1 MRRLPGSFIAVLGVF
16 AAAGLLLG
24 GGSGFLALGVPAAGL
39 ATVALQRTRDRHVLP
54 ELEWGTRKHAGPAP
68 LSPEPP
74 PQQAAAAAA
83 TFPPAS
89 QGRLAAALARAE
101 SNQVPG
107 DLWFGAGLG
116 FCVLEI
122 LLFAWIWAPDD
133 ANRPWEFVI
142 ANLPVMAHPMAG
154 MAVIVAHRAMT
165 RGRRDGAD
173 ELFDTCPLAPA
184 TRTVGHLLTAW
195 VVVAALAAFCAAYL
209 VVTGV
214 RAGSIYGP
222 LGASAWGD
230 VAATL
235 ALGAGGVA
243 LGVALGR
250 WAPWRLAPMVVVAL
264 LVFPIVH
271 LGNIGEPHWS
281 NARQLSTWP
290 RYPHHDLLF
299 TIRPVW
305 WHFVWLVGLT
315 ALVGALAMARQG
327 GRRTA
332 AVLVGAAL
340 VTAVAG
346 IAQTRPVDDA
356 GAARLASLVAEPER
370 HQSCRSAGRLT
381 VCAFDGYGAY
391 ARIMLEEAAPVMAAA
406 PGAVAPVVLRQ
417 VFDGERAQLGPEV
430 ARALA
435 GRSAGDGGA
444 IGVGFEILPTTRTA
458 ARLTAAFAAT
468 GLPLRPLPG
477 DMPTVVG
484 GQARGVL
491 ALWLAARGLQAD
503 KALATATAF
512 VPWSHD
518 VPEDAPPLTTQD
530 RGMAW
535 PDPCDV
541 GPSPVAWAP
550 EDLAAAR
557 AVMGLP
563 EPDVLRVVHAR
574 WAELTDPATGTDQLL
589 GALGLRPVGPPS
601 PVTAQPFTCDY

>member
-1 MRRLPGSFIAVLGVF
+1 MRRLPGSFVAVLGVF
-16 AAAGLLLG
+16 AGAGLLLG
-24 GGSGFLALGVPAAGL
+24 GGGGFLALGVPAAGL

-54 ELEWGTRKHAGPAP
+54 ELEWGTRKHADPAP
-68 LSPEPP
+68 SSPEPLLT
-74 PQQAAAAAA
+74 QAAPGAAPL
-83 TFPPAS
+83 PPAS

-122 LLFAWIWAPDD
+122 LLFAWIWAPTD
-133 ANRPWEFVI
+133 ANRPWERVLVD
-142 ANLPVMAHPMAG
+142 LPVMAHPMAG
-154 MAVIVAHRAMT
+154 MAVIVAHRAVT

-173 ELFDTCPLAPA
+173 ELFDTCPLAPT

-195 VVVAALAAFCAAYL
+195 VVVAALAAYCAAYL

-230 VAATL
+230 VAAAL

-250 WAPWRLAPMVVVAL
+250 WAPWRLAPIVVVAL

-290 RYPHHDLLF
+290 RYPDHDLLF
-299 TIRPVW
+299 TIRPAW
-305 WHFVWLVGLT
+305 WHLLWLVGLT
-315 ALVGALAMARQG
+315 ALVGALALVRQG

-346 IAQTRPVDDA
+346 VAQTRPVGDA

-370 HQSCRSAGRLT
+370 HQACRSAGRVT
-381 VCAFDGYGAY
+381 VCAYEGYGAY
-391 ARIMLEEAAPVMAAA
+391 ARAMVAEAAPVVSAA
-406 PGAVAPVVLRQ
+406 PAAVAPVVLRQ
-417 VFDGERAQLGPEV
+417 VFDGELAKLGPEV

-435 GRSAGDGGA
+435 GRTAGDGGA
-444 IGVGFEILPTTRTA
+444 IGVGFEIVPAARTA
-458 ARLTAAFAAT
+458 ARLLTAFAAVD
-468 GLPLRPLPG
+468 LPPRPLPG
-477 DMPTVVG
+477 DMPTVVA

-491 ALWLAARGLQAD
+491 ALWLASRGLPSD

-512 VPWSHD
+512 TPGPHD
-518 VPEDAPPLTTQD
+518 VPEGAPPPTNQD

-535 PDPCDV
+535 PDPCV
-541 GPSPVAWAP
+541 AGPSPVAWAP

-557 AVMGLP
+557 ALMGLP
-563 EPDVLRVVHAR
+563 EADVLRVVHAR
-574 WAELTDPATGTDQLL
+574 WAELTDPTTGTDQLL
-589 GALGLRPVGPPS
+589 DAVGLRPVEPVS
-601 PVTAQPFTCDY
+601 PVTAKPFTCDY